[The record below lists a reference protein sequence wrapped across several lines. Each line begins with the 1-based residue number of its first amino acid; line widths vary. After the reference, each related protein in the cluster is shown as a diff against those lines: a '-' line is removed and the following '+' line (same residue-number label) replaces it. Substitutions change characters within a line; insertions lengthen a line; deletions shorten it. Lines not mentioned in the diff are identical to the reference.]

1 MLSNTY
7 RPLIVHCVELLDGL
21 HESNLQTVDDL
32 LSRLLETGGAEP
44 PRHGRV
50 CGANHA
56 CDATSSSRD
65 VVVYIN
71 LK

>member
-1 MLSNTY
+1 MFTNTN

-21 HESNLQTVDDL
+21 HESNLQAVDDL

-44 PRHGRV
+44 TRHGGVR
-50 CGANHA
+50 GADHA

-65 VVVYIN
+65 VVVYVDLN
-71 LK
+71 